1 MAMTIMAL
9 CQGHSAKG
17 AVPEGLS
24 LGKPNIYT

>member
-1 MAMTIMAL
+1 MSGADGYDSPGTVPM
-9 CQGHSAKG
+9 G